1 MKEILLKCI
10 AVSLSILSLI
20 VICGMISSMVKTLI
34 SLKKTKK
41 NKKDEDTSEREEL
54 LKADEKMY
62 SIINRARAI
71 LTEEEKSHILNYV
84 KEAHSCNSISC
95 FWLNKLSYIT
105 VFEGNKVFP
114 HFCVGILVEK
124 LKSTVTVKKGF
135 TIRDIDKTNPAYI
148 VSFVSYDFK
157 EEFSG
162 RDTLPLRLEE
172 YVVTQ
177 DKYEQ
182 IMNNFVFRNSDE
194 YIHLDSQGGDCL
206 LYNSD
211 LITIV
216 FTKEEV

>member
-1 MKEILLKCI
+1 MKEILL
-10 AVSLSILSLI
+10 ILSLI
-20 VICGMISSMVKTLI
+20 VACGMIFSMVKALI
-34 SLKKTKK
+34 PLKKTKK
-41 NKKDEDTSEREEL
+41 NKNDEDTSEREEL

-62 SIINRARAI
+62 SIINRARAT

-105 VFEGNKVFP
+105 VFEGKKVFP
-114 HFCVGILVEK
+114 HFCIGILVEK
-124 LKSTVTVKKGF
+124 LERPVTAKKGF
-135 TIRDIDKTNPAYI
+135 TIRNDDKTNPAYI
-148 VSFVSYDFK
+148 ISFVSYDFK
-157 EEFSG
+157 EGFSG

-182 IMNNFVFRNSDE
+182 IMNNFVFHNNE
-194 YIHLDSQGGDCL
+194 IYIYLDLQDGNCL

-216 FTKEEV
+216 STKGIDDVH

>member
-1 MKEILLKCI
+1 MNEILL
-10 AVSLSILSLI
+10 ILSLI
-20 VICGMISSMVKTLI
+20 VACGMIFSMVKALI
-34 SLKKTKK
+34 PLKKTKK
-41 NKKDEDTSEREEL
+41 NKNDEDTSEREEL

-105 VFEGNKVFP
+105 VFEGKKVFP
-114 HFCVGILVEK
+114 HFCIGILVEK
-124 LKSTVTVKKGF
+124 LESTVTVKKGF

-148 VSFVSYDFK
+148 ISFVSYDFK
-157 EEFSG
+157 EGFSG

-182 IMNNFVFRNSDE
+182 IMNNFVFHNNE
-194 YIHLDSQGGDCL
+194 VYIYLDLQDGNCL

-216 FTKEEV
+216 STKGVDDVH